1 MQVAKRMQERQQH
14 NRRLD
19 QQRWAGWREGDGVLL
34 SCGKSAGLMKAF
46 DDDGCQIRLD
56 GVVKEIGQH
65 YATVLVLLEFLPGC
79 YGVTVLLK
87 PEEMEPHT
95 GVNRWTKGNA
105 RAVDRKRRTG
115 SAESEF
121 WAPL

>member
-1 MQVAKRMQERQQH
+1 MQERAEH
-14 NRRLD
+14 NRRLV

-34 SCGKSAGLMKAF
+34 SCGKSAELMRAF
-46 DDDGCQIRLD
+46 DDDGCQIRFD
-56 GVVKEIGQH
+56 GVVKSIGDV
-65 YATVLVLLEFLPGC
+65 YATVWVLIEHMPGC
-79 YGVTVLLK
+79 YGGTLLVK
-87 PEEMEPHT
+87 PEEMEAHT

-115 SAESEF
+115 SDETEF